1 MPPRVST
8 REPLESIIREIA
20 HSLNTP
26 LAQIEA
32 TVLALKV
39 HSEEQKRAI
48 GGLLDATQ
56 ICKSFL
62 AAFREAAVSVE
73 GCGSVGA
80 CSLSDSLKAA
90 AKVYGTRVRKEFQ
103 LQVDMPDRLPEY
115 DNNYVLAIL
124 LPILENAIEAVTQNG
139 KVMMVGLPQKEANV
153 ISISNDTVIKT
164 LPDTMRVIQRV
175 GTLREIYPA
184 RRHGAIKRWPVRERI
199 ELPHLIHRTGHHVH
213 HTTGFDR
220 EEIIDLCIRINSVQ
234 PGPGSPNW
242 PPCLGLFKSV
252 VAALTYMRH
261 NRTQAEIG
269 ESLGVSQ
276 PTISRAISATTPL
289 IPEATR
295 EFVPTA
301 DDLDPDAQYILD
313 GTLLPCWSWDGHKE
327 LYSGKHKT
335 TGMNVQVACTIYGKL
350 AWISDPVHG
359 SRHDNYCREESG
371 VLLTMNP
378 KNWIGD
384 KGYIGN
390 NMITPFRKPAGS
402 ALLDWQREYNSE
414 VNKIRWMIE
423 QVISHFKNWTIMHT
437 DYRRP
442 LKTFETTIS
451 AVVGLHFYRTA

>member
-1 MPPRVST
+1 M
-8 REPLESIIREIA
+8 
-20 HSLNTP
+20 
-26 LAQIEA
+26 
-32 TVLALKV
+32 
-39 HSEEQKRAI
+39 
-48 GGLLDATQ
+48 
-56 ICKSFL
+56 
-62 AAFREAAVSVE
+62 
-73 GCGSVGA
+73 
-80 CSLSDSLKAA
+80 
-90 AKVYGTRVRKEFQ
+90 
-103 LQVDMPDRLPEY
+103 
-115 DNNYVLAIL
+115 
-124 LPILENAIEAVTQNG
+124 
-139 KVMMVGLPQKEANV
+139 
-153 ISISNDTVIKT
+153 
-164 LPDTMRVIQRV
+164 
-175 GTLREIYPA
+175 
-184 RRHGAIKRWPVRERI
+184 
-199 ELPHLIHRTGHHVH
+199 H
-213 HTTGFDR
+213 HTTGSDR

-234 PGPGSPNW
+234 PGAGSPNW

-252 VAALTYMRH
+252 VATLTYMRH

-269 ESLGVSQ
+269 ESLSVSQ
-276 PTISRAISATTPL
+276 PTISRAISAITPL

-301 DDLDPDAQYILD
+301 DDLDPDALYILD

-350 AWISDPVHG
+350 AWISNPVNG

-390 NMITPFRKPAGS
+390 NMITPFRKPAGGE
-402 ALLDWQREYNSE
+402 LLDWQKEYNSE

-451 AVVGLHFYRTA
+451 AVVGLHFYGRPE